1 MYKLRSTKT
10 VYEWLNEYGESH
22 QSIVN
27 ELIHWVCVPLIIF
40 SILSLIW
47 IIPTPNYFDN
57 SFILINW
64 CVLFVVVSSFYY
76 LLLSLKLSLTII
88 PFAFF
93 LIYIIYLLDKFNL
106 PLLEISIVVF
116 IIAWAGQFIGHIIEG
131 KRPSFIQDIQ
141 FLMIGPIWLIA
152 SLYRRLNIKF

>member
-64 CVLFVVVSSFYY
+64 CVLFVVASSFYY

-106 PLLEISIVVF
+106 PLLEISIVIF
-116 IIAWAGQFIGHIIEG
+116 IIAWAGQFIGHILEG